1 MQTKLQCIDH
11 LLDITDKAVAAGSVF
26 DIKHHSSLCKF
37 KVKYYRHFL
46 TKLWYFYYF

>member
-1 MQTKLQCIDH
+1 MQTKTIDH

-37 KVKYYRHFL
+37 KVNVCPSDRH
-46 TKLWYFYYF
+46 TGGSVKNG